1 MVILLLYLC
10 VWITDKEVSTTDK
23 PSTST
28 GMPAPASSNSATRT
42 EEEETPTPTTTT
54 TATATT
60 TTTPKKQSQFV
71 KPKELKPR
79 TRGAPC
85 RDVEKPGDSLKEMV
99 MKMDDLLGSLPF
111 AHSPLPPS
119 PPPVGADVSEV
130 SCKHVMWETKERC
143 KLAGECS
150 DMQIFSFAGFCWWF
164 CQSLCRRCTLFFLSC
179 EFELMLVQLC

>member
-1 MVILLLYLC
+1 MYKRSVVILLVYLC

-28 GMPAPASSNSATRT
+28 AMPAPASSDSATRT
-42 EEEETPTPTTTT
+42 EEEEMPTPTTTT
-54 TATATT
+54 TSTTTTTT

-85 RDVEKPGDSLKEMV
+85 RDVEKPDDSLKDMV
-99 MKMDDLLGSLPF
+99 MKMDDLLGGCLPF

-119 PPPVGADVSEV
+119 PPPVSADVSEV
-130 SCKHVMWETKERC
+130 SCKHVKRETKERC
-143 KLAGECS
+143 RLA
-150 DMQIFSFAGFCWWF
+150 
-164 CQSLCRRCTLFFLSC
+164 
-179 EFELMLVQLC
+179 